1 MTTQPKTMLRLKDV
15 FALPG
20 KPIDLT
26 WGIRSAWFHEIETYG
41 EIVGH
46 DASVEIEAE
55 GKMRVLCIFERNFD
69 GERFADMHT
78 VSFEGK
84 PVMVVRDGGRGGRDF
99 NDRIIVD
106 EAAFISLCH
115 YIRQKLG
122 TEVAQEDLAS
132 PSQLFYP
139 EELFNFYG
147 STDVA
152 TELGYEVEAKQE
164 GFQLC
169 AHSER
174 VIPRCNPDH
183 VLVEARPDIQ
193 MPQYIRRNG
202 YVMQRLRSL
211 TDEELERNP
220 LVIPHGIET
229 GFTQRWWYEKC
240 ERPEDAVIVKV

>member
-1 MTTQPKTMLRLKDV
+1 MTKMLKLKDV

-20 KPIDLT
+20 TPIDLT
-26 WGIRSAWFHEIETYG
+26 WGLRSAWFPEIESYG
-41 EIVGH
+41 SAIDG
-46 DASVEIEAE
+46 DAGVEIQAE
-55 GKMRVLCIFERNFD
+55 GRMQALCIFERNFD
-69 GERFADMHT
+69 GDRFADMHAI
-78 VSFEGK
+78 SFDGK
-84 PVMVVRDGGRGGRDF
+84 PVMVVRDGGRSGQDF
-99 NDRIIVD
+99 KDRIVID
-106 EAAFISLCH
+106 EAAFVSLCR
-115 YIRQKLG
+115 YIRQKQG
-122 TEVAQEDLAS
+122 TEVAAEDLAS
-132 PSQLFYP
+132 PDKMVYP

-147 STDVA
+147 GTDFA
-152 TELGYEVEAKQE
+152 AELGYVVEPRVE

-229 GFTQRWWYEKC
+229 GFTQRWWYAQC

>member
-1 MTTQPKTMLRLKDV
+1 MLRLKDV

-20 KPIDLT
+20 TPINLT
-26 WGIRSAWFHEIETYG
+26 WGIRSNWFPEIENYG
-41 EIVGH
+41 DILDG
-46 DASVEIEAE
+46 DAGAELEAE

-69 GERFADMHT
+69 GDRFADMHA

-99 NDRIIVD
+99 NDRSIVD
-106 EAAFISLCH
+106 EATFISLCH
-115 YIRQKLG
+115 YIRQKMG
-122 TEVAQEDLAS
+122 TQVAQEDLAS
-132 PSQLFYP
+132 PSQLVYP

-147 STDVA
+147 GTDFA
-152 TELGYEVEAKQE
+152 AELGYTVEPKTE

-169 AHSER
+169 AHAER

-183 VLVEARPDIQ
+183 TLVEARPDIQ

-240 ERPEDAVIVKV
+240 ERPENEVIVKV